1 MVHQPPHVDDEAL
14 GFNPASQDLLLHS
27 TPISKPSRSDVSF
40 PLTTPRRVR
49 APSITSTTQT
59 IWHCETDTGKLTVR
73 AKGEGPEE
81 SEDVAEAMQVEIFNQ
96 ETESA
101 PIGYAPTSAT
111 MSSLSIEDLP
121 SEVQSLILDYIFG
134 EVHSITSGS
143 IAFQPGSKHI
153 SSSMRHPRRK
163 AVSDLALIS
172 PAWRDLVQE
181 RIYRHIKIKGTRAG
195 LRESEEWFRE
205 NMHLTR
211 HIRHIEFWVPVW
223 GDKASLDRTF
233 DTAVPSPTGNRDF
246 HQLASQANSSLMTA
260 NEVLGFNF
268 KLSVYSATL
277 SEIFMHA
284 SIFFPEARVLTIEG
298 GHCKKSNMIRHFP
311 AALWPDPDQALH
323 ILPNITTFAMRG
335 AWNIMRDPSHWTTI
349 ERALP
354 NIEEWH
360 CAYAK
365 PRIEAYSTISQILLN
380 LPIQLRH
387 VTISLDGFYSKDT
400 GSSFNSTSSSL
411 FCEPV
416 HLCQRLGHIAP
427 YLESLSYTGK
437 ICSCFWTAA
446 AETLRRTKEEPR
458 LKALEIVVK
467 KCCRPPIT
475 LQDPETGEMM
485 TAILVDD
492 VMMDGA
498 SITNIAFIRAF
509 ERLVVSTIR
518 HLDSFNLLRCIRIRF
533 IDLDSP
539 CALLNPYFQLLRNKC
554 YGLWNEEILD
564 LLPAVRPGLEYEELG
579 EGINPAWRKDDGV
592 LLGTIYPRTKP
603 KSIKSSSYR
612 VLADARSS

>member
-1 MVHQPPHVDDEAL
+1 MVHQPPHVDDDAL
-14 GFNPASQDLLLHS
+14 GSNAAYEDLLLHS
-27 TPISKPSRSDVSF
+27 TPISKPSRSDVYF
-40 PLTTPRRVR
+40 PLSTPRRTR

-59 IWHCETDTGKLTVR
+59 IWHRETDTGKLTVR
-73 AKGEGPEE
+73 VKGVVPQE
-81 SEDVAEAMQVEIFNQ
+81 SEEASEGMIVDVVDHEMEGAVIG
-96 ETESA
+96 SA
-101 PIGYAPTSAT
+101 PTLPT
-111 MSSLSIEDLP
+111 MSSLSIEALP
-121 SEVQSLILDYIFG
+121 SEVQGLILDYIFG
-134 EVHSITSGS
+134 DLHSVTSGS
-143 IAFQPGSKHI
+143 VAFQPGLKNI

-233 DTAVPSPTGNRDF
+233 DMAVPSPTGNRDF

-277 SEIFMHA
+277 SEIFGHA
-284 SIFFPEARVLTIEG
+284 SIYFFEARVLTIEG

-311 AALWPDPDQALH
+311 AALWPDPEQALQ
-323 ILPNITTFAMRG
+323 ILPNITTFVMRG
-335 AWNIMRDPSHWTTI
+335 AWNIMRDHSHWSTI
-349 ERALP
+349 EKALP

-380 LPIQLRH
+380 VPLQLRH
-387 VTISLDGFYSKDT
+387 VTISLDGFYSKET
-400 GSSFNSTSSSL
+400 GTGFSSTSSSL

-416 HLCQRLGHIAP
+416 HLCQRLGRIAP
-427 YLESLSYTGK
+427 HLESLSYTGK

-446 AETLRRTKEEPR
+446 AETLRKTKEEPR

-475 LQDPETGEMM
+475 LHDPETGETM
-485 TAILVDD
+485 TTILVDD
-492 VMMDGA
+492 IMMDGA
-498 SITNIAFIRAF
+498 SITNLAFIRAF
-509 ERLVVSTIR
+509 ERLVVSTVQ
-518 HLDSFNLLRCIRIRF
+518 HLDSFVFLEYIRIRF

-539 CALLNPYFQLLRNKC
+539 CALLNPYFQLLRGKC

-564 LLPAVRPGLEYEELG
+564 LLPSVRPGLEYEELG
-579 EGINPAWRKDDGV
+579 EGINPTWRKDDGV
-592 LLGTIYPRTKP
+592 VLGTIYPRTKP
-603 KSIKSSSYR
+603 KAIKSSSYG
-612 VLADARSS
+612 VLADARGP

>member
-1 MVHQPPHVDDEAL
+1 MVHQPPHVDDDAL
-14 GFNPASQDLLLHS
+14 GFNPACQDLLLHS
-27 TPISKPSRSDVSF
+27 TPISKPSRSDVCF
-40 PLTTPRRVR
+40 PLSTPRRTR
-49 APSITSTTQT
+49 APSITSATQT
-59 IWHCETDTGKLTVR
+59 TWHSETDAGKLSVR
-73 AKGEGPEE
+73 VKGTLPEE
-81 SEDVAEAMQVEIFNQ
+81 SEEGPEAMNIDMFDQ
-96 ETESA
+96 EPEDAVIESA
-101 PIGYAPTSAT
+101 PTSPPT
-111 MSSLSIEDLP
+111 SSLSIEDLP
-121 SEVQSLILDYIFG
+121 SEVQGLILDYIFG
-134 EVHSITSGS
+134 DLHSVTSGS
-143 IAFQPGSKHI
+143 ITFQPGLKNI

-195 LRESEEWFRE
+195 LRGSEEWFRE

-284 SIFFPEARVLTIEG
+284 SAFFPEARVLTIEG

-311 AALWPDPDQALH
+311 AALWPDPDQALQ

-335 AWNIMRDPSHWTTI
+335 AWNIMRDHSHWTTI
-349 ERALP
+349 EKALP
-354 NIEEWH
+354 HVEEWH

-380 LPIQLRH
+380 LPLQFRH
-387 VTISLDGFYSKDT
+387 VTISLDGFYSKET
-400 GSSFNSTSSSL
+400 GTSFSSTSSL

-416 HLCQRLGHIAP
+416 HLCQRLGRIAP
-427 YLESLSYTGK
+427 HLESLSYTGK

-446 AETLRRTKEEPR
+446 AETLRKTKEEPR
-458 LKALEIVVK
+458 LKVLEIVVK

-475 LQDPETGEMM
+475 LQDPETGETM

-498 SITNIAFIRAF
+498 SITNLAFIRAF
-509 ERLVVSTIR
+509 ERLVVSTVR
-518 HLDSFNLLRCIRIRF
+518 HLDSFNLLEYIRIRF

-539 CALLNPYFQLLRNKC
+539 CALLNPYFQLLQGKC

-564 LLPAVRPGLEYEELG
+564 LLPSVRRGLEYEELG
-579 EGINPAWRKDDGV
+579 EGINPTWRKDDGV
-592 LLGTIYPRTKP
+592 VLGTIYPRTKP
-603 KSIKSSSYR
+603 KAIKSSSYG
-612 VLADARSS
+612 VLADARGP

>member
-1 MVHQPPHVDDEAL
+1 MVHQPPHVDDASL
-14 GFNPASQDLLLHS
+14 GSNPTCQDLLIHS
-27 TPISKPSRSDVSF
+27 SPISKTGRSDVHF
-40 PLTTPRRVR
+40 PLSTPRRIR

-59 IWHCETDTGKLTVR
+59 IWPGETDGGKLTVR
-73 AKGEGPEE
+73 VKGVVQEEPEAAQ
-81 SEDVAEAMQVEIFNQ
+81 DAMQVEMLDQ
-96 ETESA
+96 EADGTPADS
-101 PIGYAPTSAT
+101 PPTLPT
-111 MSSLSIEDLP
+111 TSSLSIEDLP
-121 SEVQSLILDYIFG
+121 SEVQGLILDYIFG
-134 EVHSITSGS
+134 DLHSITSGS
-143 IAFQPGSKHI
+143 ITFQPGSKNI

-172 PAWRDLVQE
+172 PAWGDLVQE

-233 DTAVPSPTGNRDF
+233 DIAVPSPTGNRDF

-277 SEIFMHA
+277 SEIFAHA
-284 SIFFPEARVLTIEG
+284 SVFFPEARVLTIEG

-311 AALWPDPDQALH
+311 AALWPDPDQALQ

-349 ERALP
+349 EKALP
-354 NIEEWH
+354 NVQDWH

-365 PRIEAYSTISQILLN
+365 PRIEAYSTISSILLD
-380 LPIQLRH
+380 LPSQLRH
-387 VTISLDGFYSKDT
+387 VTISLDGFYSKET
-400 GSSFNSTSSSL
+400 GTSFSSTSSSL

-427 YLESLSYTGK
+427 HLESLSYTGK
-437 ICSCFWTAA
+437 ICSCFWNAA
-446 AETLRRTKEEPR
+446 AETLRKTKEEPR

-498 SITNIAFIRAF
+498 SITNLAFIRAF
-509 ERLVVSTIR
+509 ERLVVSTVR
-518 HLDSFNLLRCIRIRF
+518 HLDLFNLLNYIRIRF

-539 CALLNPYFQLLRNKC
+539 CALLNPYFQLLRGKC

-564 LLPAVRPGLEYEELG
+564 LLPGVRPGLEYEELG
-579 EGINPAWRKDDGV
+579 EGINPTWRKDDGV
-592 LLGTIYPRTKP
+592 VLGQIYPRTKP

-612 VLADARSS
+612 VLADARGA

>member
-14 GFNPASQDLLLHS
+14 GFNSACQDLLLHS
-27 TPISKPSRSDVSF
+27 TPISKPSRSDVCF
-40 PLTTPRRVR
+40 PLSTPRRTR
-49 APSITSTTQT
+49 APSISSTTRT
-59 IWHCETDTGKLTVR
+59 IWHGETDTGKLTVR
-73 AKGEGPEE
+73 VKGFVPEE
-81 SEDVAEAMQVEIFNQ
+81 SEEASEVMNLDTLDQ
-96 ETESA
+96 ETEGAAVASGPA
-101 PIGYAPTSAT
+101 SPT

-121 SEVQSLILDYIFG
+121 SEVQGLILDYIFG
-134 EVHSITSGS
+134 DLHSVTSGS
-143 IAFQPGSKHI
+143 IAFQPGLKNI

-181 RIYRHIKIKGTRAG
+181 RIYRHIKIKGTRTG

-205 NMHLTR
+205 NVHLIR

-223 GDKASLDRTF
+223 GDRASLDRTF

-246 HQLASQANSSLMTA
+246 HQLSSQANSSLMTA

-277 SEIFMHA
+277 SEIFMHT
-284 SIFFPEARVLTIEG
+284 SVFFPEARVLTIEG

-311 AALWPDPDQALH
+311 AALWPDPDQSLQ

-335 AWNIMRDPSHWTTI
+335 AWNIMRDHSHWTTI
-349 ERALP
+349 GKALP
-354 NIEEWH
+354 NVEEWH

-365 PRIEAYSTISQILLN
+365 PRIEAYSTISQILLD
-380 LPIQLRH
+380 LPRQLRH
-387 VTISLDGFYSKDT
+387 VTISLDGFYSKET
-400 GSSFNSTSSSL
+400 GSSFSSTSSSL

-416 HLCQRLGHIAP
+416 HLCQRLGRIAP
-427 YLESLSYTGK
+427 RLESLSYTGK

-446 AETLRRTKEEPR
+446 AETLRKTKEEPR
-458 LKALEIVVK
+458 LKALEIIVK
-467 KCCRPPIT
+467 KCCRPPVT
-475 LQDPETGEMM
+475 LQHPESGETI

-492 VMMDGA
+492 VMMDSA
-498 SITNIAFIRAF
+498 SITNLTFISAF
-509 ERLVVSTIR
+509 ERLVVSTVR
-518 HLDSFNLLRCIRIRF
+518 HLDSFSLLEYVRIRF

-539 CALLNPYFQLLRNKC
+539 CALLNPYFQLLRGKC

-564 LLPAVRPGLEYEELG
+564 LLPSVRPGLEYEELS
-579 EGINPAWRKDDGV
+579 EGINPTWRKGDGV
-592 LLGTIYPRTKP
+592 VPGTIYPRTKP
-603 KSIKSSSYR
+603 KAIKSSSYG
-612 VLADARSS
+612 VLADARSL

>member
-1 MVHQPPHVDDEAL
+1 M
-14 GFNPASQDLLLHS
+14 HS
-27 TPISKPSRSDVSF
+27 SPISKAARADVCF
-40 PLTTPRRVR
+40 PLSSTRRIR
-49 APSITSTTQT
+49 APSISSTTQT
-59 IWHCETDTGKLTVR
+59 VWLGETDTGKLTVR
-73 AKGEGPEE
+73 VKGVVPEE
-81 SEDVAEAMQVEIFNQ
+81 AAESVHVEMLNQ
-96 ETESA
+96 ETEDSWLDPA
-101 PIGYAPTSAT
+101 PSSSF
-111 MSSLSIEDLP
+111 MSSMSIEDLP
-121 SEVQSLILDYIFG
+121 SEVQGLILDYIFG
-134 EVHSITSGS
+134 DMHSITSTP
-143 IAFQPGSKHI
+143 ITFQPGSKNI

-163 AVSDLALIS
+163 AVSDLALVS

-195 LRESEEWFRE
+195 LRESGEWFKE
-205 NMHLTR
+205 NIHLTR
-211 HIRHIEFWVPVW
+211 HIRHVEFWVPVW

-233 DTAVPSPTGNRDF
+233 DATVPSPTGNRDF

-277 SEIFMHA
+277 SEIFVHA
-284 SIFFPEARVLTIEG
+284 SVFFPEARVLTIEG

-311 AALWPDPDQALH
+311 TALWPDPDQALQV
-323 ILPNITTFAMRG
+323 LPNITTFAMRG
-335 AWNIMRDPSHWTTI
+335 AWNIMRDHSHWTTI
-349 ERALP
+349 EKALP
-354 NIEEWH
+354 SIQEWH

-365 PRIEAYSTISQILLN
+365 PRIEAYSTISSILQN
-380 LPIQLRH
+380 LPSQLRH
-387 VTISLDGFYSKDT
+387 VTISLDGFYSKET
-400 GSSFNSTSSSL
+400 GSSFSSTSSSL

-427 YLESLSYTGK
+427 HLESLSYTGK

-446 AETLRRTKEEPR
+446 AETLRKTKEEPR

-498 SITNIAFIRAF
+498 SITNLAFIRAF
-509 ERLVVSTIR
+509 ERLVVSTVR
-518 HLDSFNLLRCIRIRF
+518 HLDAFNLLDYIRIRF

-539 CALLNPYFQLLRNKC
+539 CALLNPYFQLLRSKC

-564 LLPAVRPGLEYEELG
+564 LLPSVRSGLEYEELG
-579 EGINPAWRKDDGV
+579 EGINPTWRKDDGV
-592 LLGTIYPRTKP
+592 VLGTIYPRTKP

-612 VLADARSS
+612 VLADARGA